1 MAKVYLKPTP
11 RASAVKI
18 SEFKNISADGGV
30 KTEGKSLKKTKI
42 LPHCMDVIQPL
53 WSKDLGAIDTGLRE
67 IVDNPYFESTENII
81 PVGFENALK
90 GPKAKLQHVLEAK
103 HGRPFDF
110 YTDRAP
116 RRDDKGPRTFY
127 QDFKVSLGDMTNIID
142 TNNPHDELAYYMLK
156 NSKYVASSEL
166 EWKTGKKPYA
176 LYYIA
181 DEKEEQEKTAQ
192 KARVKAKATALVVS
206 DEMTPEMLRKF
217 VKYIKST
224 DKDCKFPQ
232 GNLAGNQPFMILND
246 YVKDL
251 NGAKNI
257 LEAHALLDSVP
268 GRERFEAVVLLQQLL
283 ESYIVSNRQ
292 ETYTWNSTKI
302 TLGNRKEDVIKFIMN
317 PEKAQEV
324 HDLKK
329 ELEAK
334 FALA

>member
-42 LPHCMDVIQPL
+42 LPHCMDVLQPL
-53 WSKDLGAIDTGLRE
+53 YSKKLGAINTGLHV
-67 IVDNPYFESTENII
+67 IVDNPFYNSEDPT
-81 PVGFENALK
+81 PPGFEKALAE
-90 GPKAKLQHVLEAK
+90 PKAKLQYVLEAK

-110 YTDRAP
+110 YTNRMA
-116 RRDDKGPRTFY
+116 RRDDKVRTFF
-127 QDFKVSLGDMTNIID
+127 QDYKISLGDMTNFLD
-142 TNNPHDELAYYMLK
+142 TNNPHDELAYYVLK
-156 NSKYVASSEL
+156 NSKFCADSEAD
-166 EWKTGKKPYA
+166 WKNGKKPYA

-181 DEKEEQEKTAQ
+181 DEKEEQEKVAQ
-192 KARVKAKATALVVS
+192 KAIIKTKASGLLGS

-217 VKYIKST
+217 VKYLRST
-224 DKDCKFPQ
+224 DPDSKLPQ
-232 GNLAGNQPFMILND
+232 GNLAGNQPFMLMFD
-246 YVKDL
+246 YIKDIS
-251 NGAKNI
+251 GCKNF
-257 LEAHALLDSVP
+257 LEAHKLLSSVP

-302 TLGNRKEDVIKFIMN
+302 VLGNRKEDVIKFLTN
-317 PEKAQEV
+317 PEKAEEV
-324 HDLKK
+324 DALRK

-334 FALA
+334 FQLV

>member
-11 RASAVKI
+11 RPSAVKI
-18 SEFKNISADGGV
+18 SEFKNLTANDGQAERG
-30 KTEGKSLKKTKI
+30 KTINKTKI
-42 LPHCMDVIQPL
+42 LPHCMDTIQPL
-53 WSKDLGAIDTGLRE
+53 YNKDLGAINTGLRQT
-67 IVDNPYFESTENII
+67 VDNPYFESTE
-81 PVGFENALK
+81 PVSPDLREALK

-103 HGRPFDF
+103 HSRPFDF

-116 RRDDKGPRTFY
+116 RRDDKGPRTFF
-127 QDFKVSLGDMTNIID
+127 QDFKVALGDMTNILD
-142 TNNPHDELAYYMLK
+142 TNNPHDELAYYVLK
-156 NSKYVASSEL
+156 NSKFVAESEL
-166 EWKTGKKPYA
+166 DWKTGKKPYA

-251 NGAKNI
+251 NGAKNM
-257 LEAHALLDSVP
+257 LEAHALLDSAP

-334 FALA
+334 FALV